1 MSEGCCARNPIRL
14 APPGNAPISQGAP
27 QQTELDDSFRF
38 WRKPQPHFL
47 VSVVSVVVVVT
58 GLDTVVCSA
67 DFVVVLV
74 VVGLAQPDSDTRAAT
89 TRQGRISFF
98 ISIIVVWI
106 VTTQPKSMVTSLVGQ
121 MLWGVDLPHA
131 NWTIAEKCLVERKD
145 SGFKSL
151 SLGQT
156 ADAGPDRPPRT
167 DSRPVTEISCQ
178 LSVVCLPPPGGT
190 AHVLSGRPEVCNK
203 AYNARKLNPTA
214 GA

>member
-1 MSEGCCARNPIRL
+1 MRL

-27 QQTELDDSFRF
+27 QQTELDDGFRF
-38 WRKPQPHFL
+38 LRKPQPHFL

-58 GLDTVVCSA
+58 GLATVVCSA

-106 VTTQPKSMVTSLVGQ
+106 VTIQPKGMVTSLVGQ

-131 NWTIAEKCLVERKD
+131 NWTIAERSPVERKD
-145 SGFKSL
+145 SGF
-151 SLGQT
+151 
-156 ADAGPDRPPRT
+156 
-167 DSRPVTEISCQ
+167 
-178 LSVVCLPPPGGT
+178 
-190 AHVLSGRPEVCNK
+190 
-203 AYNARKLNPTA
+203 
-214 GA
+214 